1 MTIDINGL
9 STPKVQAPTTD
20 DSQLKQS
27 AEQQQSKTETGQ
39 SSTADTVSLSDNAMQ
54 LGKLDNTAVAIS
66 APVVDA
72 KRVEQIKQA
81 IENGTYEVNAEKIA
95 DRVTQFESIL
105 KSER

>member
-9 STPKVQAPTTD
+9 STPKVHAPTD

-27 AEQQQSKTETGQ
+27 AEKQQANTETGQ
-39 SSTADTVSLSDNAMQ
+39 SSTADTVSLSDNALQ
-54 LGKLDNTAVAIS
+54 LGKLDNTSIA

-81 IENGTYEVNAEKIA
+81 IENGSYEVNAEKVA
-95 DRVTQFESIL
+95 DKLMQFESIL
-105 KSER
+105 KSE

>member
-9 STPKVQAPTTD
+9 STPKVQAPTD

-54 LGKLDNTAVAIS
+54 LGKLENAAVSIA

-81 IENGTYEVNAEKIA
+81 IENGTYQVNAEKVA
-95 DRVTQFESIL
+95 DKLTQFESIL
-105 KSER
+105 KSEK

>member
-9 STPKVQAPTTD
+9 SMPKVQAPTTD

-27 AEQQQSKTETGQ
+27 TEQLQNKTETGQ
-39 SSTADTVSLSDNAMQ
+39 SSTADTVSLSDNAVQ
-54 LGKLDNTAVAIS
+54 LGKLDNVAVAIS

>member
-9 STPKVQAPTTD
+9 STPKVQAPTAD

>member
-1 MTIDINGL
+1 MSIDINGL
-9 STPKVQAPTTD
+9 STPKVQAPTD

-27 AEQQQSKTETGQ
+27 AEQQQTKTETGQ

-54 LGKLDNTAVAIS
+54 LGKLDNSAVAIS

-81 IENGTYEVNAEKIA
+81 IENGTYEVNAKKVA
-95 DRVTQFESIL
+95 DKLTQFESIL
-105 KSER
+105 TSEK

>member
-9 STPKVQAPTTD
+9 STPKVIAPTTD

-27 AEQQQSKTETGQ
+27 AEQQQAKTETGQ
-39 SSTADTVSLSDNAMQ
+39 SSTADTVSLSDNAVQ
-54 LGKLDNTAVAIS
+54 LGKLDNAAATIS